1 MGDRKAIFITGGGSG
16 IGRAVALH
24 FAERGWFVGLGD
36 IDKSGLHETAELIG
50 NGFVYSHVFDV
61 RDRAAWDEAL
71 EAFSV
76 ASGGRIDVVFNNAGI
91 PLGGSLIE
99 NSAEEI
105 ERCLDINLKAFCSAL
120 RRPIPI

>member
-1 MGDRKAIFITGGGSG
+1 MDDRKAIFITGGGSG

-61 RDRAAWDEAL
+61 RDRAAQ
-71 EAFSV
+71 
-76 ASGGRIDVVFNNAGI
+76 N
-91 PLGGSLIE
+91 
-99 NSAEEI
+99 
-105 ERCLDINLKAFCSAL
+105 CQ
-120 RRPIPI
+120 RRPLVGEWAALWNR